1 MDGKLYCIGTY
12 TGALVLMYNKDLF
25 DKAGVPYPSSTVP
38 MTVDEYAEIARKLSV
53 DDADPAKR
61 VYGAKPAPR
70 TGGPTCPT
78 SSESDLRTVVGVLD
92 DEATI
97 HTWDV
102 LAGLVRD
109 GHALTDDQVASMGGS
124 GLFATGQQA
133 MSFEDNF
140 AIGDLLEQGVNVG
153 VAPLPVETAGQPAF
167 VPSWT
172 DAWSTFVTSKHPD
185 QALDFIE
192 FMATEGN
199 VLREAGGAY
208 PLDQQL
214 AVEADYAADS
224 AGEAA
229 DGRRDGPDAP
239 PPVRAGL
246 VLGLRPARGHLP
258 PGRRERGRRLGP
270 PRRRP
275 GDPGRPGPGVGDMG
289 QPVGSSARC
298 TAQ

>member
-1 MDGKLYCIGTY
+1 MPDFL
-12 TGALVLMYNKDLF
+12 GA
-25 DKAGVPYPSSTVP
+25 
-38 MTVDEYAEIARKLSV
+38 
-53 DDADPAKR
+53 
-61 VYGAKPAPR
+61 
-70 TGGPTCPT
+70 
-78 SSESDLRTVVGVLD
+78 DLRTVVGELD
-92 DEATI
+92 DEETI

-109 GHALTDDQVASMGGS
+109 GHAVTDDQVASMGGS

-224 AGEAA
+224 EAKQQMVDVMGLTRA
-229 DGRRDGPDAP
+229 

-246 VLGLRPARGHLP
+246 VLGLRPAGGHLP

-275 GDPGRPGPGVGDMG
+275 GDPGRPGPGVGVMG